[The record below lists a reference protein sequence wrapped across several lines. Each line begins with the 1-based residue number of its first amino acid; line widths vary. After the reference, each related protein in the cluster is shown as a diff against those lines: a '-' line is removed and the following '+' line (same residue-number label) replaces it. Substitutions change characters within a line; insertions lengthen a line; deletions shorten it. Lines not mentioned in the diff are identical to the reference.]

1 MQRYIKR
8 VEVFFSAFQIYVFL
22 WKKDVNES
30 NENQL
35 SNYRVQPILYKNS
48 VNESNESSLSNCRMQ
63 PILYKK
69 FVYLHRKDYLCT
81 HQNACIQAFR
91 AFSSVG

>member
-8 VEVFFSAFQIYVFL
+8 VEVFFPAFQIYVFL

-35 SNYRVQPILYKNS
+35 SNCRV
-48 VNESNESSLSNCRMQ
+48 Q